1 MKRIVLN
8 AAGVFVLL
16 AALFLGP
23 VNSEVH
29 AATQGLNCQGSGN
42 ITLELD
48 PGHGYDTS
56 TKTGDTGAVN
66 TTYNLFKY
74 NLTWDIANRTR
85 AILIGIKN
93 ADGTDKYKVCFTKA
107 SEGANPSNT

>member
-8 AAGVFVLL
+8 AAGAFVLL
-16 AALFLGP
+16 AALFLAP

-29 AATQGLNCQGSGN
+29 AASQGLNCQGSGN

-66 TTYNLFKY
+66 TTYNYAKFIILLQNFLEIMVQFVEDCLLF
-74 NLTWDIANRTR
+74 II
-85 AILIGIKN
+85 ILILAFIKFN
-93 ADGTDKYKVCFTKA
+93 FKLQQIFF
-107 SEGANPSNT
+107 